1 MKLLEVNDVT
11 IQFKKEGQII
21 KPVDRISFDVQ
32 EGETV
37 CIVGESGSGKSV
49 TSLGVMRLVE
59 FEGGNIS
66 TGDIKYQ
73 GKSLLTKSKEEM
85 RNIRGKD
92 IAMIFQ
98 EPMTALN
105 PVVAIGDQIVEAI
118 SLHTSLKKSKAEER
132 AIKLLSSVGISDAA
146 KRFGQYPHELS
157 GGMRQRVV
165 IAMALSCDPKLLIA
179 DEPTTALDVTIEA
192 QILSLLERLKREL
205 KMSIV
210 FITHDMGVAAEIA
223 DRIIVMYAGKIVEDG
238 DVYEMFEEPLHPY
251 TLGLLGSIPDING
264 DRSKPLLSI
273 PGAIPPQSDM
283 PIGCRFNPRCI
294 FATEKCLKEEPPLL
308 SVGNRKVACWNYKDV
323 RKDKLYEEADLING

>member
-1 MKLLEVNDVT
+1 MKLLELTDVT
-11 IQFKKEGQII
+11 IQFQRDEQTITPVEG
-21 KPVDRISFDVQ
+21 VSFDVK

-37 CIVGESGSGKSV
+37 CLVGESGSGKSV

-59 FEGGNIS
+59 FEGGTIS
-66 TGDIKYQ
+66 AGDIKYQ
-73 GKSLLTKSKEEM
+73 GESLLAKSKEEM
-85 RNIRGKD
+85 RAMRGKD

-105 PVVAIGDQIVEAI
+105 PVVSIGDQIVEAI
-118 SLHTSLKKSKAEER
+118 SLHTELTKAQAKER
-132 AIKLLSSVGISDAA
+132 AIKLLGSVGISEA
-146 KRFGQYPHELS
+146 KRRFSQYPHELS

-192 QILSLLERLKREL
+192 QILALLENLKKEMN
-205 KMSIV
+205 MSIV

-238 DVYEMFEEPLHPY
+238 DVYEMFEDPLHPY
-251 TLGLLGSIPDING
+251 TLGLLGSIPDVNG

-273 PGAIPPQSDM
+273 PGAIPAQSDM
-283 PIGCRFNPRCI
+283 PVGCRFNPRCA
-294 FATEKCLKEEPPLL
+294 FATEQCVQQEPPLL
-308 SVGNRKVACWNYKDV
+308 AVGDRKVACWNYEDV
-323 RKDKLYEEADLING
+323 QKAKPTEEVI